1 MGNMEPVFETSFQ
14 EMTWNGPVIFMHW
27 VMDEGKQEVKHI
39 TPNVQRIFGYEPE
52 EMISGSIPL
61 LSIIFEEDR
70 QKFQIIMKQRIA
82 SKSPFWESTYRIYSK
97 DGDIRFIKSYTYIKQ
112 DQAGNETSIFSYLF
126 DQTEI
131 QNELNMHI
139 SLEHRWATAIDSAR
153 EGVWDWDLQS
163 NEVYFSKHWKK
174 MLGYEEHELPNE
186 FSEWRKR
193 IHPQDVSK
201 VDLEIKEHL
210 QNKTELFESEHRLLH
225 ADGTYRWIL
234 DRGKAV
240 KRDRRGNAKRM
251 IGTHVDI
258 TERKEIEN
266 LLHKRNEELERLVEE
281 VKELSITDHLTTL
294 FNRRKMVDEIKE
306 AQRRFKVHGQPFTLA
321 ILDLDHFKNIN
332 DRYGHTFGDIA
343 LQTFAN
349 LLKAQIR
356 EPNIV
361 ARWGGEEFII
371 LFHNSNGQETKN
383 QLLSLQDCCHDDLLK
398 YRMDSVRLSFSAGVY
413 EYNSL
418 QSRESILKHA
428 DQALYLAKSLGRKQI
443 ILYKEGLP
451 IG

>member
-1 MGNMEPVFETSFQ
+1 MGNMEQVFETSFH

-193 IHPQDVSK
+193 IHPQDISK
-201 VDLEIKEHL
+201 VDMEIKQHL

-306 AQRRFKVHGQPFTLA
+306 AQKRFKVQGQPFTLA
-321 ILDLDHFKNIN
+321 ILDLDHFKIIN
-332 DRYGHTFGDIA
+332 D
-343 LQTFAN
+343 
-349 LLKAQIR
+349 
-356 EPNIV
+356 
-361 ARWGGEEFII
+361 
-371 LFHNSNGQETKN
+371 
-383 QLLSLQDCCHDDLLK
+383 
-398 YRMDSVRLSFSAGVY
+398 
-413 EYNSL
+413 
-418 QSRESILKHA
+418 
-428 DQALYLAKSLGRKQI
+428 
-443 ILYKEGLP
+443 
-451 IG
+451 